1 MKGALTNLAT
11 MHSQGPSRYD
21 YSSESDAERSEDEE
35 EQDSWRDDEMDMP
48 LGTVSLY
55 MYTAA
60 AIDEECDIY
69 QCGALRKVPY

>member
-1 MKGALTNLAT
+1 
-11 MHSQGPSRYD
+11 
-21 YSSESDAERSEDEE
+21 
-35 EQDSWRDDEMDMP
+35 MDMP

-55 MYTAA
+55 MYIAA